1 MGPVKSFLNENAL
14 TIDRFP
20 LTTKHI
26 ADLVQMIGDNKISNS
41 TASQRLFPTLLEQ
54 ADKTAEALAQELNLI
69 QDSSEDTLEP
79 IIKEVLDNHP
89 DEVARYK
96 GGEKKL
102 TGFFMGKIMK
112 ASKGKA
118 DPKNTNIILQKL
130 LNA

>member
-1 MGPVKSFLNENAL
+1 LNENAL

-41 TASQRLFPTLLEQ
+41 AATQRLFPALLEQ
-54 ADKTAEALAQELNLI
+54 ADKTAEELAQELNLI

-79 IIKEVLDNHP
+79 IIQEVLDNHP